1 MKKRL
6 ISLIAAGGAAAAA
19 LAVTTGPAQAA
30 SQPPPCQADA
40 GAACLAVNDG
50 TRGKVHSISVN
61 DGNGAQCVSFT
72 TDSTTVTNRY
82 FPEVTVDP
90 AQASP
95 TLLTYSGYH
104 CESDTQNSQP
114 VGWYTGTGTGNY
126 RWVSI
131 GRVWM

>member
-6 ISLIAAGGAAAAA
+6 ISMIAAGGAAAAA

-30 SQPPPCQADA
+30 SQPPQCQAGA
-40 GAACLAVNDG
+40 GAACVAVNDG

-61 DGNGAQCVSFT
+61 GQCASFT
-72 TDSTTVTNRY
+72 TDSTTLTNRY